1 MEPPKSLTQLRS
13 LQGKLAYIRRFV
25 SNLSGRCQPF
35 SALTKKDV
43 RFHWDEA
50 CQHAFDDIKC
60 YLLNPPVL
68 AAPVPGRPLI
78 LYIATLDESIRAL
91 LAQMNEEE
99 KENALY
105 YLSRR
110 FIPAEMRYPPIE
122 KHCLSLVFSVQ
133 KLRHYMLSHHVDLI
147 SRVNPLQYLMT
158 RPTLA
163 GRLARWAMILSQF
176 DISYVPQRA
185 VKGQALAEFLA
196 AHPIP
201 ADSPLNDDFPDEHL
215 MVIDA
220 PEWEMYFDG
229 ASSLKEGPPG
239 SLPKVQSGIGL
250 IFVSPEGGILRY
262 SYSLAE
268 PCTNNAAEYEGLI
281 LGLELAIQMGITRI
295 KIYGDSQLIISQIL
309 GTYRVLKPELLAY
322 HEKAMTMLKL
332 IPEVTLIRIPR
343 SLTDALAKLVKEL
356 SSPDGNPVTV
366 VIRERRILSPTISSP
381 SGDVPSDRGGVVL
394 ATSAGVSD
402 DWRQDIIAYLT
413 RGILPDD
420 RSLASQIQKRALSFT
435 IINDT
440 LYRRSF
446 EQMWLR
452 CVGDDEA
459 QKLMAE
465 VHEGVCGSH
474 QSGPK
479 MKIKIKR
486 LGYYWPMMTLD
497 CIEHAKRCHQCQVFS
512 PVLHQPPSILHPTVA
527 SWPFEASGTDIV
539 GPIDPPS
546 SRGHRFILAAT
557 DFFSKW
563 AEAIPLR
570 EVRAD
575 NMLHFLKNN
584 IVYRFVGLIKKILHA
599 NKKEWH
605 EKLSEALWAYRTTYR
620 TPTSSTPYALTFGS
634 EAVLPLEV
642 ELPSL
647 RIAISNNVNSE
658 DNTRLRLEE
667 LDSLEGLRLQ
677 AQQNLELYR
686 ARMARAHDKL
696 VRPCTFMVGDLV
708 LVLRR
713 PIISH
718 RRSHRKFEP
727 TWEGP
732 FVIEKVY
739 EGGAYF
745 LIDADGSHPM
755 PPINGRYLKRYYA

>member
-1 MEPPKSLTQLRS
+1 
-13 LQGKLAYIRRFV
+13 
-25 SNLSGRCQPF
+25 
-35 SALTKKDV
+35 
-43 RFHWDEA
+43 
-50 CQHAFDDIKC
+50 
-60 YLLNPPVL
+60 
-68 AAPVPGRPLI
+68 
-78 LYIATLDESIRAL
+78 
-91 LAQMNEEE
+91 
-99 KENALY
+99 
-105 YLSRR
+105 
-110 FIPAEMRYPPIE
+110 
-122 KHCLSLVFSVQ
+122 
-133 KLRHYMLSHHVDLI
+133 
-147 SRVNPLQYLMT
+147 MT

-215 MVIDA
+215 MTIDA

-322 HEKAMTMLKL
+322 HERAMTMLKL
-332 IPEVTLIRIPR
+332 IRKVTLIRIPR

-381 SGDVPSDRGGVVL
+381 SGDVPSDSGGVIL
-394 ATSAGVSD
+394 ATSNGVSN

-413 RGILPDD
+413 GILPDD

-584 IVYRFVGLIKKILHA
+584 IVYRFGVPRRIISDNGLAFKNTKINRFARRHHIEWRYSTIYYPRANGLAEAFNKTLVGLIKKILHA

-667 LDSLEGLRLQ
+667 LEAWRGYDYKPNKALNYTGPVWLKPMTSSL
-677 AQQNLELYR
+677 
-686 ARMARAHDKL
+686 
-696 VRPCTFMVGDLV
+696 
-708 LVLRR
+708 
-713 PIISH
+713 
-718 RRSHRKFEP
+718 
-727 TWEGP
+727 GP
-732 FVIEKVY
+732 VP
-739 EGGAYF
+739 
-745 LIDADGSHPM
+745 S
-755 PPINGRYLKRYYA
+755 